1 MKNSVKAWIFG
12 GVAGSSIMILVL
24 GVALFNFQREFI
36 QQIWQENE
44 GVTDKKPT
52 NAYEKFDVHGFQ
64 VLIDKDLLDK
74 PDRGK
79 PLLKQLDTTL
89 LKISQLVSPTQFA
102 ELKKTK
108 IWVSVERHRR
118 VNESASEESR
128 HSTQAIAVY
137 RGSSAAEL
145 KSHSHNPD
153 KAKSVEIFNAALF
166 RRAPADLQLTIVLH
180 ELAHAYHDKV
190 LGPRHPDIRDAYK
203 KAMARGRYNVAD
215 ARSESGD
222 RAYAATNDHEY
233 FAELT
238 VAYLTKNDG
247 FPQDRYVLAKV
258 DPIGYSLMQKVWGPP
273 K

>member
-1 MKNSVKAWIFG
+1 
-12 GVAGSSIMILVL
+12 MILVL

-36 QQIWQENE
+36 QQIWREHE
-44 GVTDKKPT
+44 GITDKKPT
-52 NAYEKFDVHGFQ
+52 NAYEKFSVRGFP
-64 VLIDKDLLDK
+64 VLIDKDLLDA
-74 PDRGK
+74 PDGLEPTGGHQAK

-118 VNESASEESR
+118 INATTSEEAD
-128 HSTQAIAVY
+128 HGTQAIAVY

-166 RRAPADLQLTIVLH
+166 RQAPADLQLTIVLH

-190 LGPRHPDIRDAYK
+190 LDPDNPAIRDAYK
-203 KAMARGRYNVAD
+203 KAMARGHYNVAD
-215 ARSESGD
+215 ARSATPG

-238 VAYLTKNDG
+238 VAYLAKNDG

-258 DPIGYSLMQKVWGPP
+258 DPIGYALMQKIWGPP

>member
-1 MKNSVKAWIFG
+1 MKNSVKGWIFG
-12 GVAGSSIMILVL
+12 GVAGSSIMILML
-24 GVALFNFQREFI
+24 GMALFNFQREFI

-52 NAYEKFDVHGFQ
+52 NAYEKFDVRGFQ
-64 VLIDKDLLDK
+64 VLIDKDLMDH
-74 PDRGK
+74 PEQSK

-118 VNESASEESR
+118 INETASEEAG

-137 RGSSAAEL
+137 RGSSAQEL

-153 KAKSVEIFNAALF
+153 KAKSVEIFNAKLF
-166 RRAPADLQLTIVLH
+166 GRAPTDLQLTIVLH

-190 LGPRHPDIRDAYK
+190 LDPHNPAIRDAYK
-203 KAMARGRYNVAD
+203 KAMARGRYNIAD
-215 ARSESGD
+215 ARSETAG

-258 DPIGYSLMQKVWGPP
+258 DPIGYALMQQIWGPP

>member
-1 MKNSVKAWIFG
+1 M
-12 GVAGSSIMILVL
+12 MLVL

-36 QQIWQENE
+36 QQIWRENE
-44 GVTDKKPT
+44 GSTDKKPT
-52 NAYEKFDVHGFQ
+52 NAYEQFNVRGFP
-64 VLIDKDLLDK
+64 VLIDKDLLDA
-74 PDRGK
+74 PDGLRLTGAHQAK

-118 VNESASEESR
+118 VAASANEATA
-128 HSTQAIAVY
+128 HGTQAIAVY
-137 RGSSAAEL
+137 RGSSAQEL

-153 KAKSVEIFNAALF
+153 KAKGIEIFNAELF
-166 RRAPADLQLTIVLH
+166 RQAPADLQLTIVLH
-180 ELAHAYHDKV
+180 ELAHAYHDKI
-190 LGPRHPDIRDAYK
+190 LGPSNPAIRDAYR
-203 KAMARGRYNVAD
+203 KAMVRGHYNVAD
-215 ARSESGD
+215 DRSPIAG

-258 DPIGYSLMQKVWGPP
+258 DPIGYALMQQIWGPP